1 VDEAKWVHIEETK
14 KVMHRYTQ
22 ETSIHIVK
30 VVENDEIHGRKND
43 SLSLL
48 EEELRQL

>member
-1 VDEAKWVHIEETK
+1 VDQAKWVHIEDTK

-30 VVENDEIHGRKND
+30 VVEKDQIHERKNQR
-43 SLSLL
+43 LSLL